1 MDVEMAHMC
10 GSITHTQQRDWAG
23 IITVT
28 QLVTQNVALRGH
40 SGPETSHTIS
50 LMLNT

>member
-1 MDVEMAHMC
+1 MDVEMAHMY

-23 IITVT
+23 IIIAT

-40 SGPETSHTIS
+40 SDPETSHTIS